1 MITLKQKRY
10 CLKSYRVTVVKPPL
24 NVRKGKK
31 HYAIKRETPI
41 GVGASL
47 SNQLS
52 VQGEG
57 DIET

>member
-1 MITLKQKRY
+1 MIALKQKRHR
-10 CLKSYRVTVVKPPL
+10 LRLYRVAVVKPPL
-24 NVRKGKK
+24 KVRIGKN

-41 GVGASL
+41 VVGASI

-57 DIET
+57 DIDI